1 MVVGYGS
8 KVQSDWGIMRGN
20 LGLRV
25 MSCEFMV
32 IVNL

>member
-25 MSCEFMV
+25 MSEV
-32 IVNL
+32 